1 MDHFRGGNQQPVKIE
16 DEEFLMC
23 SGGEPTELQVI
34 NEQAAL
40 ETIANSAAEQ
50 QEMELNVCL

>member
-23 SGGEPTELQVI
+23 SAGEPTELQVI

-50 QEMELNVCL
+50 